1 MRILKSTT
9 SRMKNINKNVKRDFQ
24 VIISQ
29 KFYDNIKHLLFI
41 NRLIGLFPIA
51 VTEKNGHYT
60 LEWSWLKVIIT
71 NVFVFLYAT
80 LTLIGLT
87 LSYHVDVVYNVRL
100 KGLSALMCTLAEII
114 TLVSTWIIGQ
124 VYASF
129 TFKEFWQYLI
139 FLTKFDEVIGP
150 LPPSKKIIVVV
161 LMAYTFTFTCL
172 GMDVYMWAQ
181 IVVPEIGAFQF
192 IWQLVPFYFT
202 YVFTV
207 TMEVNIWITIH
218 GITARARKLNN
229 LILHISYEDDSVFI
243 VKFPT
248 GPRKNLL
255 QSNMLTSS
263 MLRKFIAAYDSL
275 AEANRALV
283 KFYGLS
289 MIIMLG
295 NVIVC
300 LVITPYV
307 LYQQILN
314 AKDENFL
321 FTQTYWMICHVL
333 RLLFLVEPC
342 HSGYTMGREIRK
354 TVTKLLSLDLPK
366 VAYKQAK
373 ILLMVINENK
383 IEFSAAGLALIDRSL
398 LPIIGS
404 AVFTYLTILFQY
416 KNNS

>member
-1 MRILKSTT
+1 
-9 SRMKNINKNVKRDFQ
+9 MKNINKNVKRDFQ

-51 VTEKNGHYT
+51 VTGKNGHYT

-100 KGLSALMCTLAEII
+100 KGLSALMCTLAEVI

-124 VYASF
+124 VYISI
-129 TFKEFWQYLI
+129 TFKEFWNYLI
-139 FLTKFDEVIGP
+139 CLTKFDEVVGP
-150 LPPSKKIIVVV
+150 LPPSKKIIIVI

-192 IWQLVPFYFT
+192 IWQFVPFYFT
-202 YVFTV
+202 YVFTM
-207 TMEVNIWITIH
+207 TMEVNIWITIY
-218 GITARARKLNN
+218 GITARARKLND
-229 LILHISYEDDSVFI
+229 LILHISCEDDSVFL
-243 VKFPT
+243 VKFPI
-248 GPRKNLL
+248 GSRKGLL
-255 QSNMLTSS
+255 QSNS
-263 MLRKFIAAYDSL
+263 MLKKFIAAYDSL
-275 AEANRALV
+275 AEANGALV
-283 KFYGLS
+283 KLYGLS
-289 MIIMLG
+289 MIMMLG

-314 AKDENFL
+314 AKDKNFL

-342 HSGYTMGREIRK
+342 HSGHTMGREIRK
-354 TVTKLLSLDLPK
+354 TVTKLISLDLPK
-366 VAYKQAK
+366 VAYKQVK

-383 IEFSAAGLALIDRSL
+383 IEFSAAGLAFIDRSL
-398 LPIIGS
+398 LPIIAS
-404 AVFTYLTILFQY
+404 AVFTYLAILFQY
-416 KNNS
+416 NNNS